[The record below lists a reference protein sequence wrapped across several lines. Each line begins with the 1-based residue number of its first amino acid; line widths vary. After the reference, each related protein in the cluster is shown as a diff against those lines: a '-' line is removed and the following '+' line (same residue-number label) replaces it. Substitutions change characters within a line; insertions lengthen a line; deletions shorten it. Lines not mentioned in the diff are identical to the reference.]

1 MATFYKQ
8 AKVSIDMIIIKGIE
22 YGMVHGPLM
31 IPNYCSVTIYGVA
44 STFLLLLENKAQN
57 IGASNNT
64 MV

>member
-31 IPNYCSVTIYGVA
+31 IPNYCSVTIYGGIDFSIA
-44 STFLLLLENKAQN
+44 SWK
-57 IGASNNT
+57 
-64 MV
+64 